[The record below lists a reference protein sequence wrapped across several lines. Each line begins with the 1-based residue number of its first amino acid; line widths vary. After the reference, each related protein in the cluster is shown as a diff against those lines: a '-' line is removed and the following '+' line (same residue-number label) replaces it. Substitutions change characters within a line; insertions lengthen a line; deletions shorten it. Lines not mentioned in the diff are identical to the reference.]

1 MNSHRSGVLKC
12 YLVVTWLVLHELLL
26 SYPVYTIQPLP
37 CTKTHYF
44 SQSQICRVNAYL
56 VVTCYLHLC
65 ATVVTGGWNGY
76 SGFKTTTNIY
86 MNFIHACI
94 NFFLFCAHCN
104 LYCSCFLLIL
114 LSFFYTQKMY
124 SSAPF
129 LCLVNCIIYDLDMIQ
144 SSTYLSPASQS

>member
-1 MNSHRSGVLKC
+1 MVPVLKC
-12 YLVVTWLVLHELLL
+12 YLVVTWLVLHETTA
-26 SYPVYTIQPLP
+26 VHTIQPLP

-56 VVTCYLHLC
+56 AVTCYLHFWQNDWDLLC
-65 ATVVTGGWNGY
+65 ATVVTGGWNRY
-76 SGFKTTTNIY
+76 SGFKTTTKI

-129 LCLVNCIIYDLDMIQ
+129 MCLVNCIIYDLDMIQ